1 MDEKYSI
8 EVNQDSYLNQL
19 IFHSHRYLNMNQK
32 VCFEFAIFIILI
44 P

>member
-19 IFHSHRYLNMNQK
+19 IFHSHRYLNIESKSM
-32 VCFEFAIFIILI
+32 F
-44 P
+44 